1 MTPTRERLL
10 RRRLL
15 LLRWAAETRDEA
27 QRLASDLDP
36 TSTDLKRPWVGSDL
50 RPRLQVAKAPRLG
63 PETAACRPS
72 QTRRADHC
80 MGTSDCVG

>member
-1 MTPTRERLL
+1 MTPNRERLL

-36 TSTDLKRPWVGSDL
+36 THDVTQKLDGIARTCTELEHLLERPE
-50 RPRLQVAKAPRLG
+50 QI
-63 PETAACRPS
+63 
-72 QTRRADHC
+72 
-80 MGTSDCVG
+80 